1 MKNLNTLVKSMLNNF
16 GYDIHKINSSS
27 DPAIN
32 LKKGLQKNNID
43 LVLDI
48 GGNIGQFG
56 KWLVDD
62 LSYKGKIISFE
73 PITTVHNELTSVSS
87 NYDNWVIHERCA
99 IGDVDGETII
109 NISKNLVSSSLL
121 PINKAHTNIESNS
134 KYISS
139 EKTPIFKIDSLAKQI
154 DIDGYNSLLKI
165 DTQGFEKEVLD
176 GASKS
181 LSSFKGIIC
190 ELSTAT
196 LYDGQSL
203 WVDVISQI
211 EDAGFELW
219 SIGNGFTDHK
229 TGKALQLDSV
239 FFRKE

>member
-1 MKNLNTLVKSMLNNF
+1 MKTLNKLAKNILNKF

-27 DPAIN
+27 ESAIN
-32 LKKGLQKNNID
+32 LKKGLQENNID

-56 KWLVDD
+56 KWLLDD
-62 LSYKGKIISFE
+62 INFKGKIISFE
-73 PITTVHNELTSVSS
+73 PITKAHNELVSAS
-87 NYDNWVIHERCA
+87 SAYNKWIVHERCA
-99 IGDVDGETII
+99 IGDFDGETVI
-109 NISKNLVSSSLL
+109 NISENLVSSSVL
-121 PINKAHTNIESNS
+121 PINEAHTNIESKS

-139 EKTPIFKIDSLAKQI
+139 EKTPIFKIDSLVNQI
-154 DIDGYNSLLKI
+154 DIKDYNCLLKI

-190 ELSTAT
+190 ELSTTT

-211 EDAGFELW
+211 ESAGFELW

-239 FFRKE
+239 FFRK